1 MAVQYVIM
9 RAGANHQIDYNLD
22 NKIDSKDDVVVQ
34 YKGGKMVGWKLLN
47 EPTKARIAG
56 IISKQT
62 ASPAVAEKRIVYAR
76 RPSAEAA
83 PVVIKD
89 ATDLGQY
96 VKAGAGMR
104 VGQVAVDGVVGVL
117 GSLFSGESGG
127 GGGGG
132 GCGCS
137 GASRAGGER
146 ARPRKVRQQV

>member
-9 RAGANHQIDYNLD
+9 RAGVNHQIDYNLD
-22 NKIDSKDDVVVQ
+22 NKIDAKDDVVVQ

-47 EPTKARIAG
+47 EPTKKRIAG
-56 IISKQT
+56 IISK
-62 ASPAVAEKRIVYAR
+62 APPAAAEEDTKRIVYAR

-117 GSLFSGESGG
+117 GSLFSGESEGG
-127 GGGGG
+127 S

-137 GASRAGGER
+137 ASASRAGGGR
-146 ARPRKVRQQV
+146 AKGRTVRQRV